1 MRVGLGP
8 LSTLCRAVLSVLSY
22 HGVAAVEKIVQ
33 QVDKALRPTIEGMGF
48 EIVDIEYVKR
58 ADGMNLTVYIDIPRG
73 VTIDDC
79 EAVHNAVN
87 PLIDALNPTNDAPY
101 IFNISSP
108 GLDRPF
114 KKQRDY
120 ERNYGREVEV
130 KLYAPLKGKKFYE
143 GVLLEK
149 TETLLRLSVDGK
161 EVTIETNRVALVRP
175 LVKFE

>member
-1 MRVGLGP
+1 MSDKTVVESVR
-8 LSTLCRAVLSVLSY
+8 RALTPV
-22 HGVAAVEKIVQ
+22 
-33 QVDKALRPTIEGMGF
+33 IEEMGF
-48 EIVDIEYVKR
+48 EVVDVEYVKR

-87 PLIDALNPTNDAPY
+87 PVIDELNPTEDKPY

-114 KKQRDY
+114 KTQRDY
-120 ERNYGREVEV
+120 ERNYGKEVEI
-130 KLYAPLKGKKFYE
+130 KLYAPLRGKKFYE
-143 GVLLEK
+143 GVLTEK
-149 TETLLRLSVDGK
+149 TENAVRIVTSAG
-161 EVTIETNRVALVRP
+161 EETIEANRIVFVRP